1 VPPPPDCN
9 RCPALSR
16 CRKHIVG
23 GRGTPGGLCFVG
35 LAPGEEEDAQGK
47 AFVGPSGQLLRLLC
61 EMAGISPQTVYLVN
75 AIRCHPP
82 GNRRP
87 TVAEIR
93 ACRPYLLEELQTVKP
108 AIIVTLGDVAL
119 QSIYGQ
125 TVTLSSVLG
134 QTLTQPETGIPFCP
148 SYHPAFLLRGQ
159 WHVADI
165 VQAHFEKALRIASGE
180 LGQPRLGD
188 YSAVTTLAQLSN
200 LRDYL
205 LHADTKEIAFDTET
219 TGLDFRHDELLC
231 ISFSTEPGEGFVVPL
246 LSHQRVVP
254 DVVEISPG
262 IAKNLLAEKRPPK
275 TTAEIRFMSTRP
287 TGPPYLVEVPKS
299 EVDSHWEDDE
309 WPQVIAILKEIF
321 GSNKKK
327 VGQNCFAPGT
337 RVLTEDLRWVP
348 LADIKIGDRL
358 LAFEEN
364 PRGQGHG
371 RCYRPAVVL
380 AKQEREADA
389 LEISFSDGSYI
400 ITTPEHPF
408 LVGGGRGIRHHWT
421 CPAQWVKRYPRLAR
435 LMDTWPNP
443 TNDDNWLAG
452 FLDADG
458 GMSDQPQI
466 LLGQLPGDLA
476 ERYKDELSRRGYTYH
491 TRISERL
498 GHRPFEQ
505 IATHGSLGDILH
517 FLGTVRSQK
526 LIGHFIR
533 FLNGGRNWELRP
545 KATAITGI
553 QPVGRRRVV
562 NIQTDTGT
570 FIAEGFAVHNC
581 IFDLRFLERR
591 GDWPFVTAATA
602 FGIEIKGQI
611 EDTMLLHHAVAETAM
626 PPEAR
631 KTKRHS
637 LSILT
642 AHYADPPMPYY
653 EAEINAV
660 SSNKRKMAEAPDDI
674 LWKYSAGDADAVERV
689 VPVLRAKADAEGTRW
704 ASEAIIQPLIRCCWE
719 MEKRGVLVDTDY
731 FEKLCSHYTQ
741 RIADAEA
748 RLWAIPLPETKA
760 PWNYMYHRN
769 LQHILFE
776 ELGLPRSGFKTDG
789 GRGCEACDVGLCFE
803 HDQTGADALVA
814 VRAQVDHPI
823 LPILIELK
831 ELRKAKGTYLDG
843 KDGHGG
849 LARFIESDNRI
860 RSTYRPGGA
869 ETTRL
874 SSADPNMQNQPAN
887 VEIPELGTKDA
898 FCRTFTSPEGFG
910 LMTADWSQAEVW
922 GLAYTA
928 GDDGL
933 LKVLTSGQDVHAYIG
948 RAIWPVDPEMTD
960 FEWKEAH
967 PELRRKAKVLV
978 FGIGYGLT
986 DDGIADRLN
995 CSPEDAQEIRARY
1008 MRVVASLPVY
1018 FSQAR
1023 RDVIELGH
1031 RDNIFGQRR
1040 HFPAASLLK
1049 AMRRFNDLEALIREG
1064 INYPI
1069 QSGCSTLHSA
1079 AHNLTENAPA
1089 LKKRQCYPVIS
1100 VHDSITFEFYWPDH
1114 AYAEET
1120 ARIIKHLWEQTALTL
1135 ILPDDSRLGW
1145 SIPVEVSWGK
1155 TWGDPIYKLTAR
1167 GDILDLRKE
1176 EGEDQ

>member
-1 VPPPPDCN
+1 VPPPPDCSL
-9 RCPALSR
+9 CPALAR
-16 CRKHIVG
+16 CRKNIVG
-23 GRGTPGGLCFVG
+23 GRGTPGGIMFVG
-35 LAPGEEEDAQGK
+35 LGPGEEEDAQGK
-47 AFVGPSGQLLRLLC
+47 AFVGQSGQLLRLLC
-61 EMAGISPQTVYLVN
+61 EMAGISPQSVYLMN
-75 AIRCHPP
+75 ATRCHSP

-87 TVAEIR
+87 TVAEVR
-93 ACRPYLLEELQTVKP
+93 ACRPYLIEEIQKVAPLVLV
-108 AIIVTLGDVAL
+108 ALGDVAL
-119 QSIYGQ
+119 QSVYGQ
-125 TVTLSSVLG
+125 TVALSSVLG
-134 QTLTQPETGIPFCP
+134 QTLTQPETGIPFIP

-159 WHVADI
+159 WHVADT

-188 YSAVTTLAQLSN
+188 YSAVTTLAQLTD

-205 LHADTKEIAFDTET
+205 LHPDTKEIAFDTET
-219 TGLDFRHDELLC
+219 TGLDWRHGELLC

-246 LSHQRVVP
+246 LSHQRVAP
-254 DVVEISPG
+254 DIVEISPG

-299 EVDSHWEDDE
+299 EVDSHWADDE

-327 VGQNCFAPGT
+327 VGQNA
-337 RVLTEDLRWVP
+337 
-348 LADIKIGDRL
+348 
-358 LAFEEN
+358 
-364 PRGQGHG
+364 
-371 RCYRPAVVL
+371 
-380 AKQEREADA
+380 
-389 LEISFSDGSYI
+389 
-400 ITTPEHPF
+400 
-408 LVGGGRGIRHHWT
+408 
-421 CPAQWVKRYPRLAR
+421 
-435 LMDTWPNP
+435 
-443 TNDDNWLAG
+443 
-452 FLDADG
+452 
-458 GMSDQPQI
+458 
-466 LLGQLPGDLA
+466 
-476 ERYKDELSRRGYTYH
+476 
-491 TRISERL
+491 
-498 GHRPFEQ
+498 
-505 IATHGSLGDILH
+505 
-517 FLGTVRSQK
+517 
-526 LIGHFIR
+526 
-533 FLNGGRNWELRP
+533 
-545 KATAITGI
+545 
-553 QPVGRRRVV
+553 
-562 NIQTDTGT
+562 
-570 FIAEGFAVHNC
+570 

-591 GDWPFVTAATA
+591 PDWPFVTAATA
-602 FGIEIKGQI
+602 FGIEVKGQI

-642 AHYADPPMPYY
+642 AHYANPPMPYY

-660 SSNKRKMAEAPDDI
+660 SSNKRKMAEAPDDV
-674 LWKYSAGDADAVERV
+674 LWKYSAADADAVERV
-689 VPVLRAKADAEGTRW
+689 VPVLRAKADAEGTHW
-704 ASEAIIQPLIRCCWE
+704 ASEAIIQPLVRCCWE

-731 FEKLCSHYTQ
+731 FEKLCAHYTQ

-748 RLWAIPLPETKA
+748 RLWAIPLPDTKP

-843 KDGHGG
+843 KDGTGG
-849 LARFIESDNRI
+849 IARYIESDNRI

-869 ETTRL
+869 ETSRL
-874 SSADPNMQNQPAN
+874 SSAEPNMQNVPAN
-887 VEIPELGTKDA
+887 VEIPEFGTKDA

-933 LKVLTSGQDVHAYIG
+933 LKVLASGQDVHTYIG

-960 FEWKEAH
+960 FEWKETH
-967 PELRRKAKVLV
+967 PELRRKAKTLV

-986 DDGIADRLN
+986 DEGIADRLE
-995 CSPEDAQEIRARY
+995 CSLEDAQEIRARY
-1008 MRVVASLPVY
+1008 MQVVAGLPTY
-1018 FSQAR
+1018 FAQAR

-1031 RDNIFGQRR
+1031 RDNVFGQRR

-1069 QSGCSTLHSA
+1069 QSGCSTLHSV
-1079 AHNLTENAPA
+1079 AHNLTENAPV

-1135 ILPDDSRLGW
+1135 ILPDGSRLGW
-1145 SIPVEVSWGK
+1145 SIPVEISWGK

>member
-1 VPPPPDCN
+1 MPPAPDCN
-9 RCPALSR
+9 LCPALSK
-16 CRKHIVG
+16 CRKRIVG
-23 GRGTPGGLCFVG
+23 GRGTPAFIMFVG
-35 LAPGEEEDAQGK
+35 LAPGEEEDLQGK
-47 AFVGPSGQLLRLLC
+47 AFVGPSGHLLRLLC
-61 EMAGISPQTVYLVN
+61 DMANIPAQGVYLAN

-93 ACRPYLLEELQTVKP
+93 TCRPYLIEEIKEVAPL
-108 AIIVTLGDVAL
+108 IIVTLGDVAL
-119 QSIYGQ
+119 QSVYGQ

-134 QTLTQPETGIPFCP
+134 QTLTQPETGIPFIP

-159 WHVADI
+159 WHVADT

-188 YSAVTTLAQLSN
+188 YSAITTLAQLTD

-205 LHADTKEIAFDTET
+205 LHPSTREIAADSET
-219 TGLDFRHDELLC
+219 TGLDWRHDEILC
-231 ISFSTEPGEGFVVPL
+231 LSFSTEPSEGFVVPL
-246 LSHQRVVP
+246 LSHQRVAE
-254 DVVEISPG
+254 DIVEISPRV
-262 IAKNLLAEKRPPK
+262 AKNLLEGKRPPK
-275 TTAEIRFMSTRP
+275 TPAEIILMSAP
-287 TGPPYLVEVPKS
+287 PSGPPYLVEVPKS
-299 EVDSHWEDDE
+299 GVDSHWADDE
-309 WPQVIAILKEIF
+309 WPQVITILKEIF
-321 GSNKKK
+321 GSDKKK
-327 VGQNCFAPGT
+327 VLQNG
-337 RVLTEDLRWVP
+337 
-348 LADIKIGDRL
+348 
-358 LAFEEN
+358 
-364 PRGQGHG
+364 
-371 RCYRPAVVL
+371 
-380 AKQEREADA
+380 
-389 LEISFSDGSYI
+389 
-400 ITTPEHPF
+400 
-408 LVGGGRGIRHHWT
+408 
-421 CPAQWVKRYPRLAR
+421 
-435 LMDTWPNP
+435 
-443 TNDDNWLAG
+443 
-452 FLDADG
+452 
-458 GMSDQPQI
+458 
-466 LLGQLPGDLA
+466 
-476 ERYKDELSRRGYTYH
+476 
-491 TRISERL
+491 
-498 GHRPFEQ
+498 
-505 IATHGSLGDILH
+505 
-517 FLGTVRSQK
+517 
-526 LIGHFIR
+526 
-533 FLNGGRNWELRP
+533 
-545 KATAITGI
+545 
-553 QPVGRRRVV
+553 
-562 NIQTDTGT
+562 
-570 FIAEGFAVHNC
+570 
-581 IFDLRFLERR
+581 IFDLRFLERSP
-591 GDWPFVTAATA
+591 DWPFVTAATA

-642 AHYADPPMPYY
+642 ARYADPPMPYY
-653 EAEINAV
+653 EAEVNAV
-660 SSNKRKMAEAPDDI
+660 SSNKRKMSEAPDDV
-674 LWKYSAGDADAVERV
+674 LWKYSAADADAVERV

-731 FEKLCSHYTQ
+731 FEKLCAHYSQ

-760 PWNYMYHRN
+760 PWNYMYHKN
-769 LQHILFE
+769 LQRILFE
-776 ELGLPRSGFKTDG
+776 ELGLPKSGFKTDG

-803 HDQTGADALVA
+803 HEQTGADALAA
-814 VRAQVDHPI
+814 VRSQVDHPI
-823 LPILIELK
+823 LPILVELK

-843 KDGHGG
+843 SNGAGG
-849 LARFIESDNRI
+849 LARFIESDNRV

-898 FCRTFTSPEGFG
+898 FRRTFMAPEGFG

-922 GLAYTA
+922 GLAYMA

-933 LKVLTSGQDVHAYIG
+933 LKVLTSGQDVHVYIS

-967 PELRRKAKVLV
+967 ADLRRHGKTLV

-986 DDGIADRLN
+986 DEGIADRLD
-995 CSPEDAQEIRARY
+995 CSLEEAQEIRIRY
-1008 MRVVASLPVY
+1008 MQVVASLPSY
-1018 FSQAR
+1018 FAQAR

-1069 QSGCSTLHSA
+1069 QSGCSTLHSV
-1079 AHNLTENAPA
+1079 AHILTEASPT
-1089 LKKRQCYPVIS
+1089 LKQRQCYPVIS

-1135 ILPDDSRLGW
+1135 ILPDGSRLGW
-1145 SIPVEVSWGK
+1145 AVPVEISWGPY
-1155 TWGDPIYKLTAR
+1155 WGDEIFKLTAR

-1176 EGEDQ
+1176 DQD